1 MLLLGG
7 YIWDSGSQSGIWE
20 LKNDEWTRLG
30 ELKEVNKKK
39 IKIDLLLN
47 FRACTVD
54 LRFILADPFIY
65 FRDTLL
71 HIQSSGSIWATKK
84 SSRTLKSLETI
95 QNNTSTLSSSKPPPI
110 SAFDLFCLFSRFPI
124 FTFMKTKMPF
134 SCYVAP
140 NTFLLIISSRPAD
153 LEFGPFGHFKT

>member
-7 YIWDSGSQSGIWE
+7 VVYGSGWQSGIWE

-30 ELKEVNKKK
+30 ELKQVNKKK

-47 FRACTVD
+47 FRAWNLD

-65 FRDTLL
+65 FPDTLPMKIL

-84 SSRTLKSLETI
+84 SSRTLKSLEINQDGT
-95 QNNTSTLSSSKPPPI
+95 TTLSSSKPPPI
-110 SAFDLFCLFSRFPI
+110 SAFDLFCLFSDFRIFP
-124 FTFMKTKMPF
+124 FKRTKTPLP
-134 SCYVAP
+134 SRIIP
-140 NTFLLIISSRPAD
+140 NTYFSWLSPTARRNINYC
-153 LEFGPFGHFKT
+153 